1 MDPTRLKQKHKVI
14 SIKLLNAESEAL
26 LTHKHVW
33 DEIERISVN
42 LGRDFK
48 QFIVSKGDHLYFE
61 AAEGTLDPR
70 NWYKIPPY
78 GDKEGPADGPDALA
92 LFFLTITTMP
102 FAEHH
107 IGWADFSWECFMDR
121 VGAIIEAFRGS
132 GKSIFMRILMVYLMG
147 LYPKKSSLIIR
158 SADIASRKTAEGI
171 AKIISSH
178 QGWKLWFKDI
188 QPKSKPGQSGGE
200 WSATAGYSVIDLAE
214 DHDEWVAMEAARTSP
229 SLTKFGL
236 GSKSVLG
243 SRVTLAMLADDL
255 HDEENSESVVQLHRM
270 VTRFQGIVE
279 NSRTPQS
286 RLVIIGTPW
295 SLEDLL
301 QQLPRTGEYRKTKTP
316 ITMSGTWD
324 PENIDAEGNQPTWGE
339 HYDRIAIQK
348 LYNKDLTAGKIEFKR
363 NQLLDLEADIAV
375 QLRWYKFSNHKIEDN
390 WFKRIG
396 IDFAELESG
405 ASGAGR
411 SYLSVAVTAQ
421 EPISGVWII
430 IDGFLGQVTQEV
442 AENVIVDIHEKHGG
456 REFVEVVCMEAIGG
470 GAVFEQ
476 YMARMHR
483 EMRIIGEKGGGV
495 SKEVR
500 WERMLAPQ
508 MGRKKILVS
517 DEETPFLDKVRQAL
531 KQYPRIAK
539 RGDWAADI
547 FDSLVWAHFY
557 AFLETGDPLRRGPTT
572 QPEEDNP
579 FYAFGNAPGGGVYED
594 ESEDN

>member
-1 MDPTRLKQKHKVI
+1 MI
-14 SIKLLNAESEAL
+14 SIKLLNAESEAE

-33 DEIERISVN
+33 DEIERISIN

-48 QFIVSKGDHLYFE
+48 QFIVEKEENLYFE
-61 AAEGTLDPR
+61 AAEGTLDPK

-78 GDKEGPADGPDALA
+78 GNAEGPADGPDALA

-102 FAEHH
+102 FADHH
-107 IGWADFSWECFMDR
+107 IGWADFSWECFTDR

-200 WSATAGYSVIDLAE
+200 WSATAGYSVVDLAE
-214 DHDEWVAMEAARTSP
+214 DPDEWVAMEAARTSP

-316 ITMSGTWD
+316 ITVTGAWD
-324 PENIDAEGNQPTWGE
+324 PMDPEVNKPTWPE
-339 HYDRIAIQK
+339 HYNTEAIIK

-363 NQLLDLEADIAV
+363 NQLLDLEANIAV
-375 QLRWYKFSNHKIEDN
+375 QLRWYEFPARKVEDH
-390 WFKRIG
+390 WFRRIG
-396 IDFAELESG
+396 VDFAELETG
-405 ASGAGR
+405 GSGAGR
-411 SYLSVAVTAQ
+411 SYFSAAVTAQ
-421 EPISGVWII
+421 DPLSGSWII
-430 IDGFLGQVTQEV
+430 IDGYLGQVTQEV
-442 AENVIVDIHEKHGG
+442 AESVIVDLHEKHGG
-456 REFVEVVCMEAIGG
+456 KTFVEVVCMEAIGG

-483 EMRIIGEKGGGV
+483 DMRIIGEKGGGV
-495 SKEVR
+495 AKEVR

-517 DEETPFLDKVRQAL
+517 NEENHFLDKVRQAL
-531 KQYPRIAK
+531 KQYPRIGK

-547 FDSLVWAHFY
+547 LDSLIWAHYY
-557 AFLETGDPLRRGPTT
+557 AFLETGDPLRRGPTL
-572 QPEEDNP
+572 PEDENNP
-579 FYAFGNAPGGGVYED
+579 FYAFGNAPGGGNYED